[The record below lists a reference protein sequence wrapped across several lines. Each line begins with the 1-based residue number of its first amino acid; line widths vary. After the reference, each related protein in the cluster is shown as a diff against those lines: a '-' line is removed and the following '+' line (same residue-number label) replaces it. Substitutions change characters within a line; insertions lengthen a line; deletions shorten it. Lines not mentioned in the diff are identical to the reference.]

1 MFFTFLSILITY
13 FSFRTV
19 EIMYFSIFSAK
30 PVNCP
35 LNLFTSSFEMK
46 DNHSLDQLRKTIG
59 NSLGILYFQITYTM
73 CSTSIST
80 CIMTKF
86 SNFMI
91 FFITNMFM
99 LNFFN
104 NYNKCLHFQ
113 IIPTDLL
120 LITTFF
126 LLKNNLSPLHVLLS
140 IHAVFPIFIC
150 THHVYFIF

>member
-1 MFFTFLSILITY
+1 
-13 FSFRTV
+13 
-19 EIMYFSIFSAK
+19 MYFSIFSAK

-35 LNLFTSSFEMK
+35 LNLSTSSFEMK

-59 NSLGILYFQITYTM
+59 NSLSILYFQITYTM
-73 CSTSIST
+73 CTSTST

-91 FFITNMFM
+91 FFITSMFM

-113 IIPTDLL
+113 IIPADLL
-120 LITTFF
+120 LITSFF
-126 LLKNNLSPLHVLLS
+126 LLKSNLSPLRVLLS
-140 IHAVFPIFIC
+140 IHAVFPIFPISA
-150 THHVYFIF
+150 HIMFILYFK